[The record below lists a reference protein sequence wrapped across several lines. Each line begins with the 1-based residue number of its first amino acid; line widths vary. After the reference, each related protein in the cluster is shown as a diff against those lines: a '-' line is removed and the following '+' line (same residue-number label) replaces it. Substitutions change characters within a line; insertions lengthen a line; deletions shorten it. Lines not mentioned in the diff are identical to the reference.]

1 MKSLAVSG
9 SPGKDVQIKI
19 DSVEK
24 LPDPFKKF
32 LRKTVAYS
40 KVPEF
45 YGSEWNMEK
54 VFKTLEQHAVQP
66 IYYSYGGRA
75 PHVAYGVSRLGG
87 DARLITVFGNDLD
100 KPYPGFFGGGYWSHL
115 LRSGVK
121 MELLKVEVPAEM
133 WKNQDQMRKYLEQK
147 YAQEIHRADALQV
160 LDKETSTI
168 VCCKDLTGI
177 DFFYIDDISGAGY
190 IEVGRPAPRE
200 LLAKVDMVFITT
212 SERPFMEDVVLT
224 ASKIKKEVIM
234 DIGSY
239 GVTPDYLIKT
249 VPLAKIIFGNTSEIK
264 QVSDAFHVTSI
275 EEIFSAT
282 KTNLPEAI
290 ILEDKFSGSAQIFTR
305 EGGKNKVGPVPLNK
319 TGNSVGCCDGIA
331 AGFLAFY
338 QRGFDL
344 ETCVRAGLV
353 ICSYIWE
360 VEGVQEGIPDKPAF
374 YERFT
379 KYFSSEYSAEE
390 LRQIREVLGI

>member
-1 MKSLAVSG
+1 MRTLAVSG

-19 DSVEK
+19 ASVEK

-40 KVPEF
+40 KVPEA
-45 YGSEWNMEK
+45 YGPEWNIEK
-54 VFKTLEQHAVQP
+54 ALKTLEQLAVQP
-66 IYYSYGGRA
+66 IYYSYGGRG

-87 DARLITVFGNDLD
+87 DVRLITSFGNDLD

-115 LRSGVK
+115 RKAGVK
-121 MELLKVEVPAEM
+121 MELLKVNVPAAM
-133 WKNQDQMRKYLEQK
+133 QKNRDQMRAYLEQK
-147 YAQEIHRADALQV
+147 YAPEIYRVDALEV
-160 LDKETSTI
+160 TDKEMPTI
-168 VCCKDLTGI
+168 VACKDLTGI
-177 DFFYIDDISGAGY
+177 DFYYIDDVSGAGY
-190 IEVGRPAPRE
+190 IDVARPAPKE

-212 SERPFMEDVVLT
+212 SENQFMEDVVLT

-239 GVTPDYLIKT
+239 GVTPEYLRRT
-249 VPLAKIIFGNTSEIK
+249 VPLTKVIFGNTSEIK
-264 QVSDAFHVTSI
+264 QVSDAFNVKSV
-275 EEIFSAT
+275 EEVFSAT
-282 KTNLPEAI
+282 KTNLPEVI
-290 ILEDKFSGSAQIFTR
+290 ILEDKFNGLAKIFTR
-305 EGGKNKVGPVPLNK
+305 DGEKKQIGPIPLNK
-319 TGNSVGCCDGIA
+319 IGNSVGCCDGIA

-344 ETCVRAGLV
+344 ETCTRAGLI

-360 VEGVQEGIPDKPAF
+360 VEGVQEGMPDKPAF

-390 LRQIREVLGI
+390 LRKIRGVLGV